1 MTSKTGDVYE
11 LADGFYRYLTYQKGR
26 AEGSVEHYI
35 ADLWQYFGAL
45 ADRDGRLPS
54 AERVMRADR
63 YDVRG
68 YLYKLSDLG
77 LDNSTLARKLSALR
91 AFYKWLVREG
101 AITVSPTD
109 LVPAPRKKKR
119 LTEILSVEEMKTLLE
134 QAYADEPLGARDKA
148 VFELLYSSGLRV
160 SEAVGADWSGFDSG
174 MRFLRVLGKRN
185 KTRVV
190 PLIDAAIEAL
200 NAYRPLY
207 HKLKSGAD
215 GAKSGDAIFL
225 NHRGGRLT
233 ARSVRRLLD
242 KYALKA
248 GLVRKI
254 HPHLIRHSFAT
265 HLLAAGCDLRTI
277 QELLGHSSLRA
288 TQRYTH
294 VSPEELIAVYRK
306 AHPKA

>member
-1 MTSKTGDVYE
+1 MTANFDDVYE
-11 LADGFYRYLTYQKGR
+11 LADGFSRYLTYQKGR

-35 ADLWQYFGAL
+35 SDLWQYFGAL
-45 ADRDGRLPS
+45 AGKDDGLP
-54 AERVMRADR
+54 AAQRVIEADR

-68 YLYKLSDLG
+68 FLYKLSDLG

-101 AITVSPTD
+101 AISVSPTD

-119 LTEILSVEEMKTLLE
+119 LTEILSVEEMKSLLD
-134 QAYADEPLGARDKA
+134 QAYAGEPLGARDKA
-148 VFELLYSSGLRV
+148 IFELLYSSGLRV
-160 SEAVGADWSGFDSG
+160 SEAAGADWSGFDAG

-185 KTRVV
+185 KIRVV
-190 PLIDAAIEAL
+190 PLIDAAVEAIK
-200 NAYRPLY
+200 AYEPLY
-207 HKLKSGAD
+207 AKLKSGAE

-248 GLVRKI
+248 GLARKI

-288 TQRYTH
+288 TQRYTQ